1 VPHPGTDRVFM
12 LAAMLERLDRP
23 DVVGARRALLV
34 AQDRLAAAL
43 RRGSAPDV
51 IEALRYAVDR
61 AGDVLDVAQRR
72 AAENSRTA

>member
-23 DVVGARRALLV
+23 DVIGARRALLV

-51 IEALRYAVDR
+51 IEALRYRVDR
-61 AGDVLDVAQRR
+61 AHDVLAVAEQR
-72 AAENSRTA
+72 AAEESRSA